1 MGGAGG
7 LQIGENRA
15 SHQVQCSDQSESG
28 LFCPILNYLGIPQ
41 PVLKNQPRCQ
51 WPHHKGAA
59 WLPHS
64 QASLEPEPLNSRPYV
79 LITTLFGGVTLMAG
93 GAGQISHINIDKF
106 DCKSEEIR
114 EETL

>member
-64 QASLEPEPLNSRPYV
+64 QASLEPRTSEFS
-79 LITTLFGGVTLMAG
+79 TLRINYYAIRGGD
-93 GAGQISHINIDKF
+93 IDGWGSGSNF
-106 DCKSEEIR
+106 SY
-114 EETL
+114 